1 MITYEKYVILRDARG
16 LKDADV
22 ARKAEIQQSIFSD
35 WKRGKS
41 VPKME
46 NMVKI
51 ADALEMDYYEFMGPV
66 GKFSSYNINK
76 STPPQTKEELFDKEL
91 LRLYHNATPAAQQ
104 SVMVLLKNSQK
115 ENSRSLREA

>member
-41 VPKME
+41 MPKME

-66 GKFSSYNINK
+66 GKFSSYRTDK
-76 STPPQTKEELFDKEL
+76 PAPPQTKEELFDKEL
-91 LRLYHNATPAAQQ
+91 LRLYHNATFAAQQ

-115 ENSRSLREA
+115 EDSKSLREA

>member
-1 MITYEKYVILRDARG
+1 MITYEKYVILRNARG

-22 ARKAEIQQSIFSD
+22 AKKAEIQQSIFSD

-41 VPKME
+41 MPKME

-66 GKFSSYNINK
+66 GKFSSYRTDK
-76 STPPQTKEELFDKEL
+76 PAPPQTKEELFDKEL
-91 LRLYHNATPAAQQ
+91 LRLYHNATSAAQQ

-115 ENSRSLREA
+115 EDSKSLREA